1 MLKYVILMDLIFFVI
16 LYLSF
21 SYPWFVEEY
30 YSQGLY
36 LSISK
41 VMGGLTWWIK
51 FSLTELVV
59 GVLILWF
66 LVKSVRWMIWRR
78 WTFEWRRWKKGLT
91 KWMIVA
97 SMVWILFYVLWGL
110 NFFRVSL
117 KERLEMGGGVEFSQ
131 EYFEG
136 VLSGMIGNVNRL
148 VGFGV
153 LDRGI
158 TVGEINILAEEG
170 LGKIFRGLELME
182 GEDLVGVGRIKELYF
197 SGLLS
202 KLLVKGFVNAY
213 FHEGYYNGNLL
224 RVELPWTISHEKV
237 HLYGY
242 SREGEANFLGYLGCK
257 GSGDDF
263 MDLGGD
269 LVAIRYFLNNLY
281 RNYGDEKYEE
291 YYGKLDGK
299 VREIYERIDRRIE
312 DSRGWLS
319 DFHKELNTVYLKA
332 NQVEGGVAD
341 YGEVVSLILSYHEK
355 EFLK

>member
-1 MLKYVILMDLIFFVI
+1 MLKYVILIDLIFFVI

-21 SYPWFVEEY
+21 SYPWVVEEY

-41 VMGGLTWWIK
+41 VMGGLTWWMK

-59 GVLILWF
+59 GVLMLWF
-66 LVKSVRWMIWRR
+66 LGKWVGWMIWKK
-78 WTFEWRRWKKGLT
+78 WTFEWRRWKRGLT
-91 KWMIVA
+91 KWVMVV
-97 SMVWILFYVLWGL
+97 SMVWILFYGLWGL

-117 KERLEMGGGVEFSQ
+117 KEKLGMGGGVEFS
-131 EYFEG
+131 EGYFEG

-148 VGFGV
+148 VGVGV

-158 TVGEINILAEEG
+158 TVGEMNILAEEG
-170 LGKIFRGLELME
+170 LGRVFRRLELME
-182 GEDLVGVGRIKELYF
+182 EEDFVGVGRIKELYF
-197 SGLLS
+197 SGVLS

-213 FHEGYYNGNLL
+213 FHEGYYNGNLS

-257 GSGDDF
+257 ESGDDF

-269 LVAIRYFLNNLY
+269 LIAIRYFLNNLY
-281 RNYGDEKYEE
+281 RNRGVRKYEE
-291 YYGKLDGK
+291 YYEKLDMK
-299 VREIYERIDRRIE
+299 VREIYEGIDRRIE
-312 DSRGWLS
+312 DSRGWIS
-319 DFHKELNTVYLKA
+319 DVHKELNTMYLKA

-341 YGEVVSLILSYHEK
+341 YGQVVFLILSYRQK
-355 EFLK
+355 EALK